1 MPKDIYI
8 KTEPGGKVGFG
19 KLTERDIA
27 LFQKSKTSKK
37 LSSDLLF
44 KIRRGVAPYL
54 LSIGVSNTGNEGE
67 KGNEGVIKLAGDSV
81 AIPRDELGGYVS
93 GVYFAYLSL
102 SKVSVEFQVPT
113 KPTEEY
119 DPNKLEEISIRV
131 NLPSCVKHQ
140 TYNDLGFNIVDSY
153 RYEGKAIKNANK
165 GIIDRGYEESLS
177 IFEVENGQ
185 IVPLYESLG
194 NEEVFF

>member
-19 KLTERDIA
+19 QLTERDVA
-27 LFQKSKTSKK
+27 LFQKSKTNKK

-54 LSIGVSNTGNEGE
+54 LTTGVSNTGNESQ
-67 KGNEGVIKLAGDSV
+67 KGNEGVIKLAEDGV
-81 AIPRDELGGYVS
+81 AIPTNELGRYVS
-93 GVYFAYLSL
+93 GVYFVYLSL

-119 DPNKLEEISIRV
+119 DPNKLEEISIRLD
-131 NLPSCVKHQ
+131 LPSCVKHQ

-165 GIIDRGYEESLS
+165 GLIDRGYEESLS
-177 IFEVENGQ
+177 IFKVEDGEVS
-185 IVPLYESLG
+185 PLYEFLG
-194 NEEVFF
+194 GEEVFF